1 MADKRTCKIRA
12 FEKKKKKKT
21 IFYVSVEIEKKKKL
35 WLAIQMSLL
44 MMGRKGISCSMKIR
58 YWKNTIP
65 FQLRCK
71 LKLFFNLSL
80 VLKLYSISYQQQQKN
95 RKLYIL
101 FLKRSW
107 NAPFWQFCNIFLK
120 KLCKK
125 AQTEW
130 PAHIIILFY
139 FIDQCFLKC
148 QKNPSCPSQ
157 YNISK
162 NTSGIITLSVVACS
176 FHSCRRGQCHVAWN
190 FLEAVPVT

>member
-1 MADKRTCKIRA
+1 
-12 FEKKKKKKT
+12 
-21 IFYVSVEIEKKKKL
+21 
-35 WLAIQMSLL
+35 MSLL

-58 YWKNTIP
+58 YSKNTIP

-139 FIDQCFLKC
+139 QCFLKC